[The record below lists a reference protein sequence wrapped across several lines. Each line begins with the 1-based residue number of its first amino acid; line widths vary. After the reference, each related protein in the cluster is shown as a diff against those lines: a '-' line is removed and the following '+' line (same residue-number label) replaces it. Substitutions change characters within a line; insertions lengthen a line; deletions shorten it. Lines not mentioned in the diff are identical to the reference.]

1 MSTAAG
7 IPISSLSSDL
17 TVINRAGERIE
28 LDIRRIRRVIDHCCF
43 NLNVNPLE
51 LESSLKTRLKN
62 GITTREIQENLI
74 QCAKELT
81 SAEAPDWRYVAG
93 RLLIWGYRKEILIHR
108 GSEYDGTAN
117 SILEKCKAGIYDSRL
132 LEYSYQDLLTAQ
144 SWINPDLDWDYDL
157 AGANLLLNR
166 YLLPGEL
173 PQEAFL
179 ICSLL
184 LALPERPEERLT
196 IAELFYEQIST
207 RKVSLPTPI
216 LANLRIPNGSLSSCF
231 ITAMDDNL
239 ESIFETVKNAAR
251 ISKNG
256 GGIGCNVSR
265 IRAMGSPVMGKQNA
279 SGGVVPWIKLLNDT
293 AIAVNQGG
301 RRAGAITVSL
311 DVWHLDI
318 LEFLEMQTENG
329 DQRRKAYDI
338 FPQVVISDEFMR
350 RVINKEDWIL
360 VDPYEVRTKLGF
372 ELAET
377 WGSLFEE
384 SYSEI
389 EAKIES
395 EITLYRRINA
405 RELFKMIMRC
415 QIETG
420 LPYLFF
426 KDTANRANPNQHEGY
441 IPGAN
446 LCVAPETR
454 ILTDRGQISIADLV
468 DQNVRVWNGSEW
480 SEVKVRKTGEN
491 QPLLKVHFSNGESL
505 DCTYYHH
512 FWVQDGYKSK
522 PRRVEAKNL
531 QPGDKLIK
539 YNLPL
544 VESPD
549 DIEFPYAYTAGFF
562 SGDGSYSAGHP
573 EIDLYGKKKELLSK
587 IVVRHRLSSH
597 GKEQD
602 SLAIYNDVKQDRIV
616 CKLPLDIQ
624 PKYAVPANGYTIK
637 SRLEW
642 LAGLLDSDG
651 SVSRNGDNESF
662 AIASIHKAFLLEV
675 RLMLQTLGI
684 DSKVTHHKDGGLKFL
699 PDNKGGTKEY
709 NCQRSYRLLIP
720 SGGLHQLGQLGLQT
734 FHLKWNLRQPQREA
748 TQFIQVKEIELT
760 CRRDDT
766 YCFTEPL
773 RHLGMFNGILTGQC
787 TESWSNVKPEIEDHV
802 CSLTSVNLANINH
815 DCELEKACRTAVR
828 LIDNSIDLTHPPTI
842 GSKTHNSKYRTAGV
856 GVMGLADWLARRK
869 YRYTNLAV
877 INTLFEDIS
886 FFCTD
891 ASADLAIYRGAYPA
905 FAGSSWSQG
914 RLLGN
919 KSLPEIVL
927 KSSNKGRWLDLQL
940 KILDYGIRN
949 SQVMAIAPNTS
960 SALVQGC
967 TAGILPPYGRFVI
980 DKSKVAV
987 PIAPP
992 YLEEFFWF
1000 YSENKTLN
1008 QHIIV
1013 DAVAAMQ
1020 FWVDTGISMELNF
1033 NLNAGV
1039 YFPEEPQR
1047 YLKASDIYD
1056 VLISAWE
1063 QGCKAIYYIRT
1074 VQKDSFED
1082 SCVSCA
1088 N

>member
-7 IPISSLSSDL
+7 IPIGSLSSDL

-28 LDIRRIRRVIDHCCF
+28 LDIRRIRRVIDHCCS

-144 SWINPDLDWDYDL
+144 SWINPELDWDYDL

-179 ICSLL
+179 ICCLL
-184 LALPERPEERLT
+184 LALPERPENRLT
-196 IAELFYEQIST
+196 VAELFYEQISN

-231 ITAMDDNL
+231 ITAMDDDL

-265 IRAMGSPVMGKQNA
+265 IRAMGSSVMGKQNA

-441 IPGAN
+441 IPCGN
-446 LCVAPETR
+446 LC
-454 ILTDRGQISIADLV
+454 Q
-468 DQNVRVWNGSEW
+468 
-480 SEVKVRKTGEN
+480 
-491 QPLLKVHFSNGESL
+491 
-505 DCTYYHH
+505 
-512 FWVQDGYKSK
+512 
-522 PRRVEAKNL
+522 
-531 QPGDKLIK
+531 
-539 YNLPL
+539 
-544 VESPD
+544 
-549 DIEFPYAYTAGFF
+549 
-562 SGDGSYSAGHP
+562 
-573 EIDLYGKKKELLSK
+573 
-587 IVVRHRLSSH
+587 
-597 GKEQD
+597 
-602 SLAIYNDVKQDRIV
+602 
-616 CKLPLDIQ
+616 
-624 PKYAVPANGYTIK
+624 
-637 SRLEW
+637 
-642 LAGLLDSDG
+642 
-651 SVSRNGDNESF
+651 
-662 AIASIHKAFLLEV
+662 
-675 RLMLQTLGI
+675 
-684 DSKVTHHKDGGLKFL
+684 
-699 PDNKGGTKEY
+699 
-709 NCQRSYRLLIP
+709 
-720 SGGLHQLGQLGLQT
+720 
-734 FHLKWNLRQPQREA
+734 
-748 TQFIQVKEIELT
+748 
-760 CRRDDT
+760 
-766 YCFTEPL
+766 
-773 RHLGMFNGILTGQC
+773 
-787 TESWSNVKPEIEDHV
+787 ESWSNVKPEIEDHV

-891 ASADLAIYRGAYPA
+891 ASADLAIHRGAYPA

-1000 YSENKTLN
+1000 YPENKTLN